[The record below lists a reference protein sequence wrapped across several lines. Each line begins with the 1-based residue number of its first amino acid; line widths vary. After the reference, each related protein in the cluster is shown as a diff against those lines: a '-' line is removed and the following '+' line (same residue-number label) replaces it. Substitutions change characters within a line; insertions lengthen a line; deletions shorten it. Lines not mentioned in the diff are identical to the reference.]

1 MSFEKISKLENQLFS
16 LSRNYQNINY
26 KLKNTILENNQLKM
40 NNNFLKT
47 EVENIKSKYECCV
60 CMKEQKNVILEPC
73 LHFSICEQCLSKLS
87 ECPVCRKKI
96 DFFYK
101 IY

>member
-1 MSFEKISKLENQLFS
+1 MSFEQISRLQHQLINLNREYNKISYEKKHI
-16 LSRNYQNINY
+16 INESQ
-26 KLKNTILENNQLKM
+26 KLKLTNILINSEL
-40 NNNFLKT
+40 
-47 EVENIKSKYECCV
+47 ENIKTKYECCV

-73 LHFSICEQCLSKLS
+73 LHFSICEYCLSKLS
-87 ECPVCRKKI
+87 DCPVCRKKI

>member
-1 MSFEKISKLENQLFS
+1 MNNKIKTTNLECN
-16 LSRNYQNINY
+16 
-26 KLKNTILENNQLKM
+26 KLKV

-47 EVENIKSKYECCV
+47 EVDYLKSKYECCV

-73 LHFSICEQCLSKLS
+73 LHFSICEHCLTKLT
-87 ECPVCRKKI
+87 ECPICRKKI
-96 DFFYK
+96 DFYFK